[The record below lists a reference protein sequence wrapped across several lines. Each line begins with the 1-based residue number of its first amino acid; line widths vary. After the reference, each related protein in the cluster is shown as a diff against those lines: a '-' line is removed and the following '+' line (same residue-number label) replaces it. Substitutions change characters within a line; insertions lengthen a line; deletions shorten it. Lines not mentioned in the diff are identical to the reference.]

1 VTFVDVTIVLLGLVV
16 FGLGLFQFATGRI
29 LVGWR
34 PRTQRLPPSF
44 FRAYAAAYAFLGMLI
59 AWTVVQRPLGPTFQ
73 SLAGAVLSMG
83 FIVSA
88 SWAFVL
94 AVRSRPAR

>member
-1 VTFVDVTIVLLGLVV
+1 MTFVDVTIVLLGLVV

-34 PRTQRLPPSF
+34 PRTHRLPPSF
-44 FRAYAAAYAFLGMLI
+44 FRAYAAAYAFLGLLI
-59 AWTVVQRPLGPTFQ
+59 GWTVVQRPLGPTFQ

-88 SWAFVL
+88 TWAFVL